1 MFQSIFLLTLCSA
14 VTAREPHCSRFHYE
28 EQLLEKVI
36 RSEIRMETLD
46 AAVEKV
52 RTDMEAELQTLRGIY
67 FFKDVMNAKPVILYN
82 IISTVHLFSDQI
94 YVVLCDLIN
103 EKEFCSRV

>member
-1 MFQSIFLLTLCSA
+1 MFRCIFLLTLCFA

-46 AAVEKV
+46 TAVEKV
-52 RTDMEAELQTLRGIY
+52 RTDMDTKIETLEGNY
-67 FFKDVMNAKPVILYN
+67 FFKKVTNVKLSYC
-82 IISTVHLFSDQI
+82 IISYLQVHLFSDEI
-94 YVVLCDLIN
+94 LCDLMN
-103 EKEFCSRV
+103 EQEFCSSL

>member
-1 MFQSIFLLTLCSA
+1 MAYLLGVSICLLIMCSA

-46 AAVEKV
+46 MAVEKV
-52 RTDMEAELQTLRGIY
+52 RTDMEAEIQTLRGICLSNL
-67 FFKDVMNAKPVILYN
+67 FTTIVYN
-82 IISTVHLFSDQI
+82 SSSLI
-94 YVVLCDLIN
+94 YSNKL
-103 EKEFCSRV
+103 